1 MSVETLGMMGAGV
14 AALAAGLILVRP
26 RFAAATG
33 AGKVLVFGPVLEAVA
48 LAIFAAEHFLAAR
61 DLAGIVPRWLP
72 APLFWTY
79 LVGVALL
86 AAAISFIG
94 WRCVRWSATLLA
106 LLFLI
111 IVATVDLPNLPAN
124 LHDRLFWTL
133 TVRETCF
140 ASGAMVLAGSVW
152 TVDVRLP
159 SWAVRWSRSL
169 SFSMPCEH
177 FLFPRFV
184 PGVPLEKLIPQW
196 VPAPVLLSYLVG
208 IVLFAAGLGLMARC
222 TYRLPPPLPAPCFF
236 CSLYFSTSP
245 FSSQKSTPRWPSKES
260 TTWVTRCCLRGPL
273 CWRVFVPPTQLR
285 RAPVTSHHRDIVV
298 HPQRLDFCRC
308 SPVHR
313 QQTILR
319 GAPWLV
325 FSRLDVFSHC
335 VTWPL
340 SAAVFFWLLPHSAG
354 SPNPLRH
361 CCYEIPRSAPT
372 ESLFFTPMMYGPS
385 PARAGKRAVLP
396 RSARLSTDLFFLPTE
411 PASLTPPA
419 RTASMM
425 STWSARKVACRS
437 GSPGNRQ
444 ATGPSAGRRTARA

>member
-1 MSVETLGMMGAGV
+1 MMGAGV

-26 RFAAATG
+26 RFAAAAG

-48 LAIFAAEHFLAAR
+48 LTIFAAEHFLAAR

-94 WRCVRWSATLLA
+94 WRCVRWSASLLA

-152 TVDVRLP
+152 ARGRALAIVGRTLVALTFLFY
-159 SWAVRWSRSL
+159 A
-169 SFSMPCEH
+169 MQH

-208 IVLFAAGLGLMARC
+208 IVLLAAGLGLMARC
-222 TYRLPPPLPAPCFF
+222 TYRFAAA
-236 CSLYFSTSP
+236 S
-245 FSSQKSTPRWPSKES
+245 
-260 TTWVTRCCLRGPL
+260 
-273 CWRVFVPPTQLR
+273 
-285 RAPVTSHHRDIVV
+285 A
-298 HPQRLDFCRC
+298 
-308 SPVHR
+308 
-313 QQTILR
+313 
-319 GAPWLV
+319 GAML
-325 FSRLDVFSHC
+325 FLL
-335 VTWPL
+335 T
-340 SAAVFFWLLPHSAG
+340 VFFYVPILVTEINTPLAVEGINYVGDTLLFAG
-354 SPNPLRH
+354 TALLAGFR
-361 CCYEIPRSAPT
+361 AAD
-372 ESLFFTPMMYGPS
+372 
-385 PARAGKRAVLP
+385 PA
-396 RSARLSTDLFFLPTE
+396 
-411 PASLTPPA
+411 
-419 RTASMM
+419 
-425 STWSARKVACRS
+425 
-437 GSPGNRQ
+437 
-444 ATGPSAGRRTARA
+444 